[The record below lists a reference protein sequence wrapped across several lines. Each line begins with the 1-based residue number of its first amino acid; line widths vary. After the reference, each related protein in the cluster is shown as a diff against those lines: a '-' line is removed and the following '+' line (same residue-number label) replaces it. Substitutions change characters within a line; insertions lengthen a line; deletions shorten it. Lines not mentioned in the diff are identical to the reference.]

1 MDDSP
6 KGCPPLD
13 VAVISLH
20 TSPLA
25 QPGVDD
31 SGGMNVYVR
40 ELAYATAH
48 NGHNNTIYVRQNSTD
63 GSASLASAEKQV
75 KQVEP
80 GVRLVMIP
88 AGPPNLSKE
97 QLPEVL
103 EEFTQKVLEDIDL
116 RGGVDL
122 VHAHYWLSGMAG
134 HAIKH
139 ELDCPLVTN
148 FHTLAR
154 AKWGEYDD
162 RRATA
167 EQVIMDCSDKIL
179 VSCEPERRQ
188 LLEHHEVARERIS
201 LVTPGVEHAYFSPG
215 NRQAARQALG
225 LGRGP
230 ILLFAGRVNPL
241 KNPTLAVETLAA
253 LKTQGAPAA
262 QTGQE
267 PPQLV
272 IVGGP
277 SGPDGDAEMQFLQAT
292 AQSLGVMSQVRLVPP
307 QLHRKLSSYYRAA
320 DVMLIPSY
328 SESFGLVALEA
339 AACGTPVVAADVG
352 GLSAL
357 VEPGRTGFLV
367 PGFGAGTSQS
377 YAEYVAE
384 IIYNPELAC
393 EMSRNAAEMAA
404 EFSWEKSGQML
415 DEVYDAM
422 MSASV
427 VDCLV

>member
-1 MDDSP
+1 
-6 KGCPPLD
+6 
-13 VAVISLH
+13 
-20 TSPLA
+20 
-25 QPGVDD
+25 
-31 SGGMNVYVR
+31 MNVYVR

-48 NGHNNTIYVRQNSTD
+48 SGHNNTIYVRQNAPP
-63 GSASLASAEKQV
+63 GSAASPAPAEKQV
-75 KQVEP
+75 RQVEP

-88 AGPPNLSKE
+88 AGPPNLSKD
-97 QLPEVL
+97 QLPEVVA
-103 EEFTQKVLEDIDL
+103 EFAQKVLEDIDL
-116 RGGVDL
+116 RGGADL
-122 VHAHYWLSGMAG
+122 VHAHYWLSGMAA
-134 HAIKH
+134 HSLKH

-154 AKWGEYDD
+154 AKWGQYDAE
-162 RRATA
+162 RAAA
-167 EQVIMDCSDKIL
+167 EQLIMDCSDKIL
-179 VSCEPERRQ
+179 VSCEPERHQ
-188 LLEHHEVARERIS
+188 LLEHHEVAHERIS

-225 LGRGP
+225 LGEGP

-241 KNPTLAVETLAA
+241 KNPTLAVEALAA
-253 LKTQGAPAA
+253 LSDQTRKTPAI
-262 QTGQE
+262 QPGPE
-267 PPQLV
+267 PQLV

-277 SGPDGDAEMQFLQAT
+277 SGPDGDAEMQFLRAT
-292 AQSLGVMSQVRLVPP
+292 AESLGVMSQVKLVPP
-307 QLHRKLSSYYRAA
+307 QSHRKLSSYYRAA

-367 PGFGAGTSQS
+367 PGFGEGTSQS
-377 YAEYVAE
+377 YADCVAE
-384 IIYNPELAC
+384 IIYNPQLAHK
-393 EMSRNAAEMAA
+393 MSRQAAEMAA

-415 DEVYDAM
+415 DEVYGGM
-422 MSASV
+422 LSASV